1 MRGSALIMNAAN
13 DDVTDIT
20 AGDDDND
27 NCVVET
33 QEEINERKF
42 KPAYAYFV
50 LFITLIARILVQW

>member
-1 MRGSALIMNAAN
+1 MNAAN

-20 AGDDDND
+20 AADDD